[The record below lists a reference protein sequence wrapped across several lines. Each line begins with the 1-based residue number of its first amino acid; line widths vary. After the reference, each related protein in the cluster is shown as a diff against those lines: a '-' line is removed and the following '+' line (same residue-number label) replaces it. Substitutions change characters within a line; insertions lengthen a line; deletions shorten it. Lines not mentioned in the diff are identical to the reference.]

1 MEPIP
6 EKKKRGRK
14 AKIVNLL
21 IPTDNVADKIPK
33 KRGRKPKGGKVVT
46 IQPSTEIEVDPKIN
60 IILHLK
66 CNTNEIIHCDNNSKN
81 NIDNFQFPETKST
94 ELNFMIY
101 NTKNEIINDIE
112 LTSSQKSYQT
122 IGTPNTNS
130 NTNTN
135 TNTNTNAN
143 ANTPNNNFHEHSSDT
158 DNMKSIW
165 YKLEK
170 LSNNLHINNICD
182 KKSACFHCTCN
193 FDNSPIYR
201 PKYELNKL
209 YYVYGC
215 FCSPECACAFLMND
229 KNIDSSARFER
240 YQLLN
245 FIYCKI
251 YDYKK
256 NIKPAPSPYYMLDKY
271 YGNLT
276 IQEYRK
282 LLKNERLLLI
292 VEKPLIRI
300 LPELHEDSEDYLLN
314 YQGIPSA
321 TSNKFS
327 LQKQNKQQ
335 TKNDILQDQFKVR

>member
-1 MEPIP
+1 MDPIP

-14 AKIVNLL
+14 AKVQ
-21 IPTDNVADKIPK
+21 IPLTAEEAAIEKIPK

-46 IQPSTEIEVDPKIN
+46 VQPKEESNKESKIN

-66 CNTNEIIHCDNNSKN
+66 CNANDINKIYNNQTK
-81 NIDNFQFPETKST
+81 IDNFQFSDTKSSD
-94 ELNFMIY
+94 LNYMIY
-101 NTKNEIINDIE
+101 NTKNEILNDNDFQNITQNKKSTEDVIN
-112 LTSSQKSYQT
+112 TQ
-122 IGTPNTNS
+122 
-130 NTNTN
+130 NTNTIPDSN
-135 TNTNTNAN
+135 
-143 ANTPNNNFHEHSSDT
+143 

-165 YKLEK
+165 QKLEK

-182 KKSACFHCTCN
+182 KKSACFHCTCD
-193 FDNSPIYR
+193 FDNVPIYI
-201 PKYELNKL
+201 PKYELNQT

-229 KNIDSSARFER
+229 KSIDTTARFER

-251 YDYKK
+251 YDYTK
-256 NIKPAPSPYYMLDKY
+256 NIKPAPNPYYMLEKY
-271 YGNLT
+271 YGNLS

-314 YQGIPSA
+314 YQGIPSSSS
-321 TSNKFS
+321 TKYS
-327 LQKQNKQQ
+327 LQKNVKQQ
-335 TKNDILQDQFKVR
+335 SKNEILTEQFNFK